1 MNSNIQQQ
9 SLATAALILG
19 ALTAGG
25 GITGYVRTG
34 SVPSIA
40 AGVTVG
46 SLVCPHSTA
55 PPSHPSSIPYT
66 PHPTNLQLHEQV
78 PNDLPVHTRR
88 PAHPLAR
95 PIRCRTRAPS
105 LYHPRWKLDPP
116 CAEDTE
122 ASPGWIECFG
132 ALWAVGLWDGVPEG
146 NGEGL
151 SYEDNGNYG
160 NRGYGGECKRGN

>member
-1 MNSNIQQQ
+1 MNPNIQQQ
-9 SLATAALILG
+9 SLDTSALILG

-25 GITGYVRTG
+25 GITGYARTG

-46 SLVCPHSTA
+46 SLVCHQFHRS
-55 PPSHPSSIPYT
+55 PSDPSSLSQTT
-66 PHPTNLQLHEQV
+66 PPTNFQLHKQV
-78 PNDLPVHTRR
+78 PNVLPVYTRW

-95 PIRCRTRAPS
+95 PIRCRTRAPG
-105 LYHPRWKLDPP
+105 LYYPRWKLDPP
-116 CAEDTE
+116 CGEDTE

-132 ALWAVGLWDGVPEG
+132 ALWAVGFWDGVPEG

-151 SYEDNGNYG
+151 SHENDGMLWQL
-160 NRGYGGECKRGN
+160 RAWR